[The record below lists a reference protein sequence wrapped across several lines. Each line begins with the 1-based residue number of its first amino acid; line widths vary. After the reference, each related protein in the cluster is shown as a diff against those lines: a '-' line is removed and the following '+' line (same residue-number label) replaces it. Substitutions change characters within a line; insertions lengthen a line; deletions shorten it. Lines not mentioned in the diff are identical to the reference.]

1 MKTFMKLMGIAAGT
15 VLVLKGIQVAVD
27 YLVSTY
33 SARYVH
39 SEVDGLNDYHSQI

>member
-1 MKTFMKLMGIAAGT
+1 MKTLIKLVGIVTGA
-15 VLVLKGIQVAVD
+15 VLLLKGIQVAVD

-33 SARYVH
+33 SARYVR

>member
-1 MKTFMKLMGIAAGT
+1 MKSFIKLMGIVAGV
-15 VLVLKGIQVAVD
+15 VLLIKGIQVAVD

-33 SARYVH
+33 SARYIR

>member
-33 SARYVH
+33 PARYVR